1 VIWLEAAGGILLL
14 VANVLVIR
22 AVMAA
27 DGPGVTPV
35 VRRRRG
41 RPEHLRRAA

>member
-1 VIWLEAAGGILLL
+1 MIWLEAAGGMLLL

-27 DGPGVTPV
+27 DGPGVAPV

>member
-1 VIWLEAAGGILLL
+1 MFWLETIGGILLL

-27 DGPGVTPV
+27 EGRVAPV

-41 RPEHLRRAA
+41 KPADLRRAA

>member
-1 VIWLEAAGGILLL
+1 MIWLEAAGGMLLL

-27 DGPGVTPV
+27 DEPGVAPV

-41 RPEHLRRAA
+41 KPEHLRRAA

>member
-1 VIWLEAAGGILLL
+1 MIWLEAAGGILLL

-27 DGPGVTPV
+27 DEPGMAPV

-41 RPEHLRRAA
+41 KPEHLRRAA